1 MLARAHQRCP
11 YGKRSVRQCYKRRMV
26 EHTSSIQGSSILEG
40 DPVAGDGGDEGD
52 YYEDFFDENSRH

>member
-1 MLARAHQRCP
+1 M
-11 YGKRSVRQCYKRRMV
+11 

>member
-1 MLARAHQRCP
+1 
-11 YGKRSVRQCYKRRMV
+11 MV

-40 DPVAGDGGDEGD
+40 DPVAEDGGDEGD